1 MRSYIIP
8 FSGQKIHK
16 IKKKYTQ
23 LLKPQREL
31 GEKTHILKVL
41 GFFFYTLGHV
51 AEHFDETAQDN
62 VLVQVF
68 CYFLLCILNCLF
80 RKCDDSNNIF
90 GYNFTKGKNLI
101 KCFDIAMII

>member
-41 GFFFYTLGHV
+41 GFFFTL
-51 AEHFDETAQDN
+51 
-62 VLVQVF
+62 LVMLPNTLMKQLKTM
-68 CYFLLCILNCLF
+68 C
-80 RKCDDSNNIF
+80 
-90 GYNFTKGKNLI
+90 
-101 KCFDIAMII
+101 